1 MPKTF
6 NFYESN
12 QDQDPRFSCKLQSQR
27 CVSAKASG
35 KGRCGNKTVMGVPV
49 CWIHLLKD
57 HKLRIAKS
65 RIAEAG
71 KGLFATK
78 SRSINPN
85 PQRTAENLV
94 FRRDEKIIEYV
105 GDRIDG
111 DEMANRYGNQTA
123 PYSLETKK
131 DHIVDAACKRGAAAF
146 ANHKPFAQ
154 ANARFSR
161 SPDGKIWIRA
171 TKHIYDGDEIYLYYG
186 SSYKF
191 SDGSKHRT
199 I

>member
-6 NFYESN
+6 KFYESG
-12 QDQDPRFSCKLQSQR
+12 QELDPRFSCTLQSQR
-27 CVSAKASG
+27 CVATKG
-35 KGRCGNKTVMGVPV
+35 NGQGRCGNKTVMGVPV
-49 CWIHLLKD
+49 CWVHLLKD

-78 SRSINPN
+78 SRTINPN

-94 FRRDEKIIEYV
+94 FRREEKIIEYV
-105 GDRIDG
+105 GDQINEQ
-111 DEMANRYGNQTA
+111 EMGRRYGNKTG
-123 PYSLETKK
+123 PYALETRR
-131 DHIVDAACKRGAAAF
+131 DHIVDAACKRAAAAF

-161 SPDGKIWIRA
+161 SPDGKIYIRA

-191 SDGSKHRT
+191 NDGSQHRT
-199 I
+199 V